1 MSIQLRC
8 ARCTLMYDAPQVDGV
23 VTISIDTLTLLHQTD
38 GRSIIPVCPSCSVA
52 MMQLAEPA

>member
-1 MSIQLRC
+1 
-8 ARCTLMYDAPQVDGV
+8 MYDAPQVDGV